1 MAYTVSDV
9 LSLDTFQKAT
19 LLSGIE
25 GLHKPIHWVNILEI
39 LDDFNSIQPHELL
52 ITTAF
57 GLNHDQELQQKLIP
71 MLVKKQLSCLAI
83 QTGYYIKKV
92 PPKIIADAQELQLP
106 LVELPQDSFFSH
118 ITTDILTRIVNQQF
132 DLLNFRD
139 TIRRELLQV
148 LLENGGFND
157 LLQVIS
163 NHLQYPVRILDHLFT
178 PICSHPEAT
187 QPDSQTQKLV
197 YLRANGY
204 FKQSESEQNIIYL
217 DEPATSIPKQH
228 LLPVISA
235 NNQTLGY
242 ISVLGITERLDD
254 KQLTILN
261 QSAII
266 CALLF
271 LQEITIKETE
281 NRLHGD
287 FLDDLLAGNFSSLEQ
302 IRKRAK
308 FLGYDLNKTGMIFV
322 GSIGDLDNYI
332 KEDNEISIVKLKNRL
347 LHLVETSVKSFTRH
361 QFIIRLRSNIIIILV
376 LSPDAKNIQ
385 WQKQLAD
392 NMRKCIRFSYPKLS
406 FSIGIGRFYQTIHN
420 LPKSFSEAEQALE
433 YARKLK
439 KNNSIIVFEELGFYR
454 LLLQKSESE
463 MYTFYEET
471 IGTLVDYDEKKGS
484 NLKYTLEVYLQCGQN
499 TQSTADK
506 LFIHRHTLRYRLK
519 RIEEIAG
526 VNLQQ
531 SDHVFNLQIGLKLHK
546 LLSPD

>member
-1 MAYTVSDV
+1 MVYTVADV
-9 LSLDTFQKAT
+9 LNLDTFQKAT

-25 GLHKPIHWVNILEI
+25 GLHKPIRWVNILEI
-39 LDDFNSIQPHELL
+39 LDDFNSVQPHELL

-71 MLVKKQLSCLAI
+71 LLVKKQLSCLAI
-83 QTGYYIKKV
+83 QTGYYIKEV
-92 PPKIIADAQELQLP
+92 PQKIITDAQVLQLP

-139 TIRRELLQV
+139 RIRHELLQV

-163 NHLQYPVRILDHLFT
+163 YHLQYPIRILDHLFT
-178 PICSHPEAT
+178 PICSNSEAT
-187 QPDSQTQKLV
+187 QPDSQTQELV
-197 YLRANGY
+197 YLHANGY
-204 FKQSESEQNIIYL
+204 FKQSARKQNIIYL
-217 DEPATSIPKQH
+217 NEPTTSIPRQH

-242 ISVLGITERLDD
+242 ISVIGITERLND

-308 FLGYDLNKTGMIFV
+308 FLGYDLNKAGMIFV
-322 GSIGDLDNYI
+322 CSIGDLDNYI

-347 LHLVETSVKSFTRH
+347 LHLVETSVKSFTRY

-392 NMRKCIRFSYPKLS
+392 NIRKCIRFSYSKLS
-406 FSIGIGRFYQTIHN
+406 FSIGIGRFYNTIHD
-420 LPKSFSEAEQALE
+420 LSKSFSEAEQALE
-433 YARKLK
+433 YTKKLK
-439 KNNSIIVFEELGFYR
+439 ETNSIIVFEELGFYR
-454 LLLQKSESE
+454 LLLQRNESE
-463 MYTFYEET
+463 MNTFYEET
-471 IGTLVDYDEKKGS
+471 IGTLVDYDKKKGS
-484 NLKYTLEVYLQCGQN
+484 HLKYTLEVYLECSQN

-546 LLSPD
+546 LLLPD